1 MIELMLQAERALSM
15 GMVDRAEQLYWQAIE
30 TDSRNSIAI
39 VGLAKI
45 ATERGDEGT
54 ALLFARKALEIDPD
68 NGAAQRIL
76 KRLEESAAE
85 RGLPP
90 APPPPEVVAAVQAV
104 APAEA
109 AETEA
114 ADDSAGQEDAE
125 AADAE
130 PAKADHGVAAVV
142 TEAATAAGRDGAP
155 VAEAFDE
162 DAPLAEPPVPKRA
175 RPDVEWPA
183 ADLEQAHKGTLPPV
197 APNAGTGAAGTPK
210 GGAAEWP
217 GADTASRPA
226 SNDRSGRGKDPA

>member
-90 APPPPEVVAAVQAV
+90 APPPPEVVAAVEAV
-104 APAEA
+104 VPTEA
-109 AETEA
+109 AETEHA
-114 ADDSAGQEDAE
+114 DAE

-130 PAKADHGVAAVV
+130 AADA
-142 TEAATAAGRDGAP
+142 EAATVPVADAGKAGAP

-162 DAPLAEPPVPKRA
+162 DAPLAQPPAPRKA

-183 ADLEQAHKGTLPPV
+183 ADLEQARKGTLPPV
-197 APNAGTGAAGTPK
+197 APSAGTGAAGATK
-210 GGAAEWP
+210 GGAADWP
-217 GADTASRPA
+217 GADTASRPG
-226 SNDRSGRGKDPA
+226 SDDRSGRGKEPA

>member
-90 APPPPEVVAAVQAV
+90 APPPPEVVAAVEAV
-104 APAEA
+104 VP
-109 AETEA
+109 TEA
-114 ADDSAGQEDAE
+114 AAE
-125 AADAE
+125 QPADGESPAAD
-130 PAKADHGVAAVV
+130 G
-142 TEAATAAGRDGAP
+142 
-155 VAEAFDE
+155 FDE
-162 DAPLAEPPVPKRA
+162 DAPLAQPPAPKRA

-183 ADLEQAHKGTLPPV
+183 ADLEQARQGTLPPV
-197 APNAGTGAAGTPK
+197 PPNAGNAAPGPANAATPD
-210 GGAAEWP
+210 WP
-217 GADTASRPA
+217 GADTAGRPA
-226 SNDRSGRGKDPA
+226 SDDKSGRGKDPA

>member
-90 APPPPEVVAAVQAV
+90 APPPPEIVAAVEAV
-104 APAEA
+104 VPTEAVEAGLEDTGLAGAGPSA
-109 AETEA
+109 AEP
-114 ADDSAGQEDAE
+114 S
-125 AADAE
+125 
-130 PAKADHGVAAVV
+130 
-142 TEAATAAGRDGAP
+142 AAGPSAVD
-155 VAEAFDE
+155 AFDD
-162 DAPLAEPPVPKRA
+162 DAPLAQPPAPKRA
-175 RPDVEWPA
+175 RPEVEWPA
-183 ADLEQAHKGTLPPV
+183 ADLEQARKGTLPPV
-197 APNAGTGAAGTPK
+197 APNAGTGAAGPSK
-210 GGAAEWP
+210 GGASDWP
-217 GADTASRPA
+217 GADTAGRPA
-226 SNDRSGRGKDPA
+226 TEDGSGRGDSGRGKGPA

>member
-1 MIELMLQAERALSM
+1 MIELMFQAERALSM

-90 APPPPEVVAAVQAV
+90 APPPPEIVAAVEAV
-104 APAEA
+104 VPTEATEGGPEDGEPADAGEPAEA
-109 AETEA
+109 GQPAAAGSPA
-114 ADDSAGQEDAE
+114 AD
-125 AADAE
+125 
-130 PAKADHGVAAVV
+130 
-142 TEAATAAGRDGAP
+142 
-155 VAEAFDE
+155 AFDE
-162 DAPLAEPPVPKRA
+162 DAPLTQPPAPKRA

-183 ADLEQAHKGTLPPV
+183 ADLEQARKGTLPPV
-197 APNAGTGAAGTPK
+197 APNAGTGPAGPSK
-210 GGAAEWP
+210 GGAADWP
-217 GADTASRPA
+217 GADTAGRPA
-226 SNDRSGRGKDPA
+226 SDDRSGRGDSGRGKDPA

>member
-90 APPPPEVVAAVQAV
+90 APPPPEIVAAVEAV
-104 APAEA
+104 VPTETIEA
-109 AETEA
+109 
-114 ADDSAGQEDAE
+114 GLEDAE
-125 AADAE
+125 PTTAGGPAAAEPTTAGGPAAAGSPAAD
-130 PAKADHGVAAVV
+130 
-142 TEAATAAGRDGAP
+142 
-155 VAEAFDE
+155 AFDE
-162 DAPLAEPPVPKRA
+162 DAPLTEPPAPKRA

-183 ADLEQAHKGTLPPV
+183 ADLEQARKGTLPPV
-197 APNAGTGAAGTPK
+197 APNAGTGAAGPSK
-210 GGAAEWP
+210 GGAADWP
-217 GADTASRPA
+217 GADTAGRPA
-226 SNDRSGRGKDPA
+226 SDDGSRRDDSGRGKDPA